1 MVAVTEPADS
11 ARTQTADVRVC
22 DICGRPVAARDK
34 SEYTAAR
41 AKLVVERGLCIC
53 LARAPERGPSLI

>member
-1 MVAVTEPADS
+1 MAVTDPADS
-11 ARTQTADVRVC
+11 ARTQTAEVRVC

-41 AKLVVERGLCIC
+41 AKLVVERGLCTC
-53 LARAPERGPSLI
+53 LARAPVRGPSLI

>member
-11 ARTQTADVRVC
+11 ARTQTAEVRVC

-41 AKLVVERGLCIC
+41 AALVVERGLCIC
-53 LARAPERGPSLI
+53 LERAPVPGPSLI

>member
-1 MVAVTEPADS
+1 MVAVTDPADS
-11 ARTQTADVRVC
+11 ARTQTAEVRVC

-53 LARAPERGPSLI
+53 LARAPVRGPSLI